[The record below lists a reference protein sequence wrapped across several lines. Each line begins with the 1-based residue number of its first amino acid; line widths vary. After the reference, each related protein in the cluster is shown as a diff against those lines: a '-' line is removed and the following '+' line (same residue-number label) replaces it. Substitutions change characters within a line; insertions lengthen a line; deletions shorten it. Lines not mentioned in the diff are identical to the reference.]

1 MYRMLSVYAGAEDV
15 TIRNRRN
22 APSQAL
28 NESGIPHYELCIAF
42 STVLRY
48 NIWYN
53 HSYSELTMKIQ
64 LEQYFAGKS
73 VTLLGAGV
81 SNMPLAEVCAKCA
94 KSLTVRDMKS
104 AEQLGENGRR
114 LTEMGAAIVSGE
126 GYLRGIT
133 DDLVFRSPGIR
144 PDLPELG
151 ENSTLT
157 SEMELFLSWKPCPVY
172 AITGSDG
179 KTTTTTLTS
188 LMLKAGIESAG
199 HGKVFL
205 GGNIGEPLLHRYPLI
220 TENDA
225 VAVEL
230 SSFQLMTIDAPVAVA
245 AITNLSPNHLNW
257 HTGMDE
263 YVWAKKRIL
272 AHCGRAVLNYD
283 NDITREIGLELQK
296 TETPVTWFSL
306 DAIPGG
312 VLRDCDSAVWLENDT
327 VYASFPGEG
336 VTEIMARRDI
346 KLPGIHNTAN
356 YLTAIAVTWGVPSCE
371 QIREIAR
378 TFGGVEHRLEFVR
391 ELDGVTYIN
400 GSIDSSPTRTAA
412 ALSALNDRPVVL
424 IAGGSDK
431 GIPYEPLADAVYAS
445 TVHTLVLTG
454 ETAPKVKAAIQSHPD
469 YGTRPLT
476 LIENDDFAG
485 AVSDAKAHAKSGD
498 TVILSPAAA
507 SFDKFRNFEERGRVF
522 KNLVHAF

>member
-1 MYRMLSVYAGAEDV
+1 
-15 TIRNRRN
+15 
-22 APSQAL
+22 
-28 NESGIPHYELCIAF
+28 
-42 STVLRY
+42 
-48 NIWYN
+48 
-53 HSYSELTMKIQ
+53 MKIQ

-81 SNMPLAEVCAKCA
+81 SNMPLAEVCARCA

-104 AEQLGENGRR
+104 AEQLGENGRK
-114 LTEMGAAIVSGE
+114 LTEMGAEIVSGE
-126 GYLRGIT
+126 GYLSGIT

-144 PDLPELG
+144 PDLPKLSET
-151 ENSTLT
+151 SVLT
-157 SEMELFLSWKPCPVY
+157 SEMELFLSWEPCPVY

-199 HGKVFL
+199 KGKVFL

-257 HTGMDE
+257 HTDMDE

-272 AHCGRAVLNYD
+272 SHCGRAVLNYD
-283 NDITREIGLELQK
+283 NDITREIGFEMQK

-306 DAIPGG
+306 EPIPSGAM
-312 VLRDCDSAVWLENDT
+312 RDCDSAVWLENDAI
-327 VYASFPGEG
+327 YASFPDEG
-336 VTEIMARRDI
+336 VTEIMARSEI

-356 YLTAIAVTWGVPSCE
+356 YMTAIAVTWGVPSCE

-412 ALSALNDRPVVL
+412 ALSALNGRPVVL

-431 GIPYEPLADAVYAS
+431 GIPYEPLADAVFGS
-445 TVHTLVLTG
+445 TVHTVVLTG
-454 ETAPKVKAAIQSHPD
+454 ETAPKVKAALENHPA
-469 YGTRPLT
+469 YGSRT
-476 LIENDDFAG
+476 LAVVENDDFEG
-485 AVSDAKAHAKSGD
+485 AVNDAKAHAKAGD

-507 SFDKFRNFEERGRVF
+507 SFDKFKNFDERGKTF
-522 KNLVHAF
+522 KAIVNRF